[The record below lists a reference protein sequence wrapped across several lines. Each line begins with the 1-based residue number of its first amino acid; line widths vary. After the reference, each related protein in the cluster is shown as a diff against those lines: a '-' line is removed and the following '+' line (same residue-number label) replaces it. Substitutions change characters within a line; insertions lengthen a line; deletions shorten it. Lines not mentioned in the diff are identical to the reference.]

1 MEYEKGEHPAIRR
14 TAKAEDMKEILV
26 QNRMILELNR
36 KIIDIMEPYREPI
49 VNIDATHIDKMM
61 KDTKPGS
68 QL

>member
-1 MEYEKGEHPAIRR
+1 MEHTIRR
-14 TAKAEDMKEILV
+14 TAKAEDIKEMLT

-36 KIIDIMEPYREPI
+36 KIIDIMEPYKEPI
-49 VNIDATHIDKMM
+49 VSLHDTLKDDVF